1 MEQTFLYHA
10 LATGVSGRITL
21 PFEHTIAVQAPSA
34 LPFIGGFSSSRV
46 EGYRF
51 EQILSFAAAESS
63 TVGSENRE
71 FFNTLATATIEG
83 LNIQNVLTADR
94 IVARLASKCSKQTG
108 ERSTTFAGS
117 HFENLR
123 IAGCPIEVRID
134 PEQLNSSRKSERA
147 RFGTFAAPLRLERCY
162 GLELLED
169 GAIYVM
175 QLGRVYLAECLSTAS
190 FASISML
197 RVVLGCAVEGQLT
210 AGHASSNGEPMPGR
224 SKP

>member
-21 PFEHTIAVQAPSA
+21 PFEHSITVQAPSA

-51 EQILSFAAAESS
+51 EQILSFGSAESS
-63 TVGSENRE
+63 TVGSENHR
-71 FFNTLATATIEG
+71 FFNTLATATIER

-94 IVARLASKCSKQTG
+94 VVARLASKYSKETG

-123 IAGCPIEVRID
+123 IAGCPVEVRVD
-134 PEQLNSSRKSERA
+134 PEQLNSSRRSDRA
-147 RFGTFAAPLRLERCY
+147 RFGTFAAPVSFERCY

-169 GAIYVM
+169 GAIHVP
-175 QLGRVYLAECLSTAS
+175 QLGTVYLAECLSTSS

-210 AGHASSNGEPMPGR
+210 AANASSNGEPMPGR
-224 SKP
+224 IKP